1 MIGSENS
8 CNFLNSQKQTA
19 TNRDLFTSFFPRSN
33 QFPFFSSE
41 FSLARSVSRF
51 PLLWLA
57 SFTTKVLRLW
67 QSISTLFICYIS
79 FVYQEFG
86 NHVTS
91 WKQSVVPRPSFNR
104 KLPSGINSWRILTN
118 GKKRC
123 TGVRIGT
130 NGSDF
135 LLVQQRIS
143 FCFISS

>member
-19 TNRDLFTSFFPRSN
+19 TNRDLFTSFSRAPI
-33 QFPFFSSE
+33 SSRV
-41 FSLARSVSRF
+41 FLLNFHWLVRCRTSLYYDW
-51 PLLWLA
+51 PLLQL
-57 SFTTKVLRLW
+57 KVLRLW

-118 GKKRC
+118 GKRRC
-123 TGVRIGT
+123 TGVWIGT
-130 NGSDF
+130 NGTDF

-143 FCFISS
+143 SCFISS